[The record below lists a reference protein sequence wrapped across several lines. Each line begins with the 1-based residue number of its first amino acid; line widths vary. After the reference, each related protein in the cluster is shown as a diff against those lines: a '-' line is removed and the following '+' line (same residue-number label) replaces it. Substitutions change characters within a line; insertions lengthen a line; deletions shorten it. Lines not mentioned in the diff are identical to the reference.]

1 MVKSLSIQFIL
12 IFLCFAELL
21 KTDAYYTPYLLI
33 LCISV
38 LCTFVNHKS
47 GTFFKV
53 KEKKDDA
60 WIITAFSLLFMLMI
74 TLSNYNIWLQVDVP
88 EYFSDIGR
96 IVYKSTLLAAI
107 SIGSFIAFRNIF
119 IWIKNNIGIII

>member
-1 MVKSLSIQFIL
+1 MVKSLSIQLIL

-47 GTFFKV
+47 GTFFKAKGKTILINTLEIPEIQKV
-53 KEKKDDA
+53 ADYCAVFYNGE
-60 WIITAFSLLFMLMI
+60 IIKVLEHEEIDEMTVMM
-74 TLSNYNIWLQVDVP
+74 Y
-88 EYFSDIGR
+88 
-96 IVYKSTLLAAI
+96 STNAAQAEE
-107 SIGSFIAFRNIF
+107 G
-119 IWIKNNIGIII
+119 K